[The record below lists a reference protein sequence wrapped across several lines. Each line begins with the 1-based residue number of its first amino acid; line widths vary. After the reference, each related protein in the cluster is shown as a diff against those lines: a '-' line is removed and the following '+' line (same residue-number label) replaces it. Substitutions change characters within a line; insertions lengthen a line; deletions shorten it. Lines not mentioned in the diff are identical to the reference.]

1 MTIRQLSRRRQN
13 TSRLLPLLRSPLLG
27 ELMAWICLH
36 PEMNYSLA
44 ELSRRFKVSQ
54 SALGKEADRLAEAG
68 LVRSEWRGNLR
79 LLRAEPANPV
89 VRPLTEVLALT
100 YGPIAVLADL
110 LPAVPGVTEAHLFGA
125 WAAHYAG
132 EPGPPPQ
139 EVDVLVVGDVDESEL
154 ADAAGTA
161 EHQLGRAVNIYR
173 VSSMEWRWPERDP
186 FLMSVRAR
194 PAFALVGAPR

>member
-1 MTIRQLSRRRQN
+1 MRSFARRRQN

-44 ELSRRFKVSQ
+44 ELARRFNVSQ
-54 SALGKEADRLAEAG
+54 SAIGKEADRLAEAG

-79 LLRAEPANPV
+79 LLRAEPSNPLA
-89 VRPLTEVLALT
+89 RPLTELLALT

-110 LPAVPGVTEAHLFGA
+110 LPAVPGVVEAYLYGS

-132 EPGPPPQ
+132 EPGPPPPD
-139 EVDVLVVGDVDESEL
+139 VHVLVVGDADGAEL
-154 ADAAGTA
+154 AGAADLA
-161 EHQLGRAVNIYR
+161 ERQLGRAVHLYQ

-186 FLMSVRAR
+186 FLMSVRSS
-194 PAFALVGAPR
+194 PAYALVGAPR